1 MSGLEFSNPA
11 DGSPTGP
18 ESASPFA
25 RWRGLLRLSLGMLLG
40 PVVALANQ
48 QLTYSANMWA
58 CGHGLQAAIHVVPIL
73 CLIVTAGAAIVAY
86 RDWRAVGGGLEDEAA
101 TVSTRTRFMALSGIL
116 ISIFSSLVIVAQWA
130 AVFVFDPCM
139 HA

>member
-1 MSGLEFSNPA
+1 MSVLESSNPA
-11 DGSPTGP
+11 DGSLAGS
-18 ESASPFA
+18 ESNSPFA
-25 RWRGLLRLSLGMLLG
+25 RGRGLLRLSLGMLLG

-48 QLTYSANMWA
+48 QLTYSTNMWA
-58 CGHGLQAAIHVVPIL
+58 CGHGLQTAIHVVPLL
-73 CLIVTAGAAIVAY
+73 CLVVTLGTAIVAY
-86 RDWRAVGGGLEDEAA
+86 RDWRAVGGGLEDEDA
-101 TVSTRTRFMALSGIL
+101 TISTRTRFMSLCGIL